1 MVNQLILYT
10 NDNHHI
16 LPTYTDDGSGDER
29 IFLDVFMEN
38 LRCADPSY
46 QLMLDEQLETKLSS
60 LVPKIGE

>member
-16 LPTYTDDGSGDER
+16 LPIYIDDGSGDES
-29 IFLDVFMEN
+29 IFLDIFVEN
-38 LRCADPSY
+38 LRCVDPSY
-46 QLMLDEQLETKLSS
+46 KLMLDEQLETKLSS